1 MRCVSTVGARRV
13 DAWPP
18 PIALM
23 SQCARERALKET
35 LSHFLLVPLG
45 QWEYGNSENTLFS

>member
-1 MRCVSTVGARRV
+1 
-13 DAWPP
+13 
-18 PIALM
+18 M